1 MKERY
6 TFDTMVLDLKKE
18 LSDSLTKKLNFP
30 EIEASNTNRF
40 YFKKKRD
47 KKIFILNIILI
58 IIAVILTLST
68 LIYYINGRKV
78 LLNYNVKN
86 EVYYKENLFD
96 KDFENKNE
104 TKGNYFVNL
113 LKGFD
118 ITFES
123 TADIDLTYVSDVE
136 AKMVIADANDE
147 NTILFEKTTKL
158 KEKVIDNISKDNKF
172 KVNFYLDYS
181 NYYDLAN
188 KYRKNIKMP
197 TNTYLVVTCI
207 TDILGDNLNDS
218 MENSIR
224 LPLDKDT
231 IYIDEDI
238 NDIVNKKIYE
248 KTSNRNIVIVLIFI
262 SIILIVSNL
271 ISIIFITNRN
281 KNKLSVLEKKYKKIM
296 KNYDNLIIEVSNDDF
311 DKKNLITINVKY
323 FVDLIDA
330 QQELH
335 VPILCYTN
343 IKTNRTWFYIATDN
357 YLYKYELT
365 KNDEQI

>member
-1 MKERY
+1 MELLCVRLLWHKSY
-6 TFDTMVLDLKKE
+6 DSYKSKK
-18 LSDSLTKKLNFP
+18 
-30 EIEASNTNRF
+30 
-40 YFKKKRD
+40 
-47 KKIFILNIILI
+47 
-58 IIAVILTLST
+58 VTLF
-68 LIYYINGRKV
+68 GV

-248 KTSNRNIVIVLIFI
+248 KTS
-262 SIILIVSNL
+262 
-271 ISIIFITNRN
+271 
-281 KNKLSVLEKKYKKIM
+281 
-296 KNYDNLIIEVSNDDF
+296 
-311 DKKNLITINVKY
+311 
-323 FVDLIDA
+323 
-330 QQELH
+330 
-335 VPILCYTN
+335 
-343 IKTNRTWFYIATDN
+343 
-357 YLYKYELT
+357 
-365 KNDEQI
+365 